1 MAIKYLSNINLDN
14 NELTEFKVEN
24 KTSNPTGLSGEGQLI
39 FRTDVGAGTLYYH
52 TGSDTWVAI
61 GSGMTTW
68 ELTGDSGPD
77 QTISDGES
85 ALIKGTPSNIST
97 TAGAT
102 RQVQLDL
109 IDTAVTPGSY
119 TYSSLTVDQK
129 GRLTAAASGVAPMTS
144 FNIEGN
150 GAASQLVD
158 NGDTIDFVVNTGLTS
173 VTSSVDVDNKAVT
186 INLQLPDLADMT
198 QTWLN
203 TDELIVLD
211 NSETGNAKQ
220 KRKASGEIPLNLLG
234 TPNADLAMGT
244 NKITGLTDPTLA
256 QDAATKNYVDAA
268 TVGLLEFKGGF
279 NATSGAIDGG
289 SDNLTSGGTRV
300 AIDVGDFYVVTTA
313 GDFYGDASEPLAI
326 GDQVICKSA
335 AVAGASVIG
344 DWVTVQAN
352 IDIATATTV
361 GLASFPTAG
370 GTTITAGGAVS
381 LDTQAGVSGTYGA
394 VTKSLQITADD
405 KGIIEGISATDIA
418 IPSTQVTDFC
428 AAVETCVGDGLNYA
442 ATIGDGSA
450 VTIAVTHNLGTRD
463 VIVQLYD
470 MSTYDTI
477 YCDVVRTSTT
487 VVTITTTTAIAL
499 NDARILISV
508 S

>member
-14 NELTEFKVEN
+14 NQLTEFKVEN
-24 KTSNPTGLSGEGQLI
+24 LDAEPSGLSGEGQLI
-39 FRTDVGAGTLYYH
+39 FRTDVGDGTLYYH

-61 GSGMTTW
+61 SSGMVSW
-68 ELTGDSGPD
+68 ELKGDSGAD

-85 ALIKGTPSNIST
+85 ASILGTASNIST

-102 RQVQLDL
+102 RQVVIDM

-119 TYSSLTVDQK
+119 TYANFTVDQK
-129 GRLTAAASGVAPMTS
+129 GRMTAAGSGSAPITS
-144 FNIEGN
+144 VSITDGTTTE
-150 GAASQLVD
+150 AVV
-158 NGDTIDFVVNTGLTS
+158 NGDTITFTEPGATSGIDVVVSAT
-173 VTSSVDVDNKAVT
+173 DT
-186 INLQLPDLADMT
+186 ITFTLDLAELPDMT
-198 QTWLN
+198 ETW
-203 TDELIVLD
+203 TTSDEFIVLD
-211 NSETGNAKQ
+211 GTTQ
-220 KRKASGEIPLNLLG
+220 KRKASNEIPLNILG
-234 TPNADLAMGT
+234 TPTADLAMGT
-244 NKITGLTDPTLA
+244 NKITGVTDPTLA

-268 TVGLLEFKGGF
+268 VVGLLEFKGGF
-279 NATSGAIDGG
+279 NATTGAIDGG
-289 SDNLTSGGTRV
+289 GNLTTGGSRV
-300 AIDVGDFYVVTTA
+300 AISVGDFYVVTTA

-326 GDQVICKSA
+326 GDQVICKEDA
-335 AVAGASVIG
+335 AVGTSVIG

-370 GTTITAGGAVS
+370 GLTITAPGAVS

-405 KGIIEGISATDIA
+405 KGIITGIADADIA
-418 IPSTQVTDFC
+418 IPSTQITDFC
-428 AAVETCVGDGLNYA
+428 TAVETCVGTGLNYA
-442 ATIGDGSA
+442 ASIGDGVA
-450 VTIAVTHNLGTRD
+450 TTIAVTHGLGTKD

-470 MSTYDTI
+470 LATDETI

-487 VVTITTTTAIAL
+487 IVTITTTTPIA
-499 NDARILISV
+499 NATASTGARILISV

>member
-14 NELTEFKVEN
+14 NEITNFIVDN
-24 KTSNPTGLSGEGQLI
+24 VTSNPTGLAGEGQLVY
-39 FRTDVGAGTLYYH
+39 RTDSDTLYYH
-52 TGSDTWVAI
+52 TGSNTWVAI
-61 GSGMTTW
+61 SSGMVTWVLDGGDGGTT
-68 ELTGDSGPD
+68 
-77 QTISDGES
+77 QTISNGEVVTINGTSTQIS
-85 ALIKGTPSNIST
+85 ATV
-97 TAGAT
+97 GAT
-102 RQVQLDL
+102 RQVTLALVNTVTAATVTYPTSITYNATGQITGTAGGGDAPITTWNLAADSGTPQAITNGNTVTLAGSVGIDTVASATDTVTVNLDL
-109 IDTAVTPGSY
+109 S
-119 TYSSLTVDQK
+119 
-129 GRLTAAASGVAPMTS
+129 
-144 FNIEGN
+144 E
-150 GAASQLVD
+150 
-158 NGDTIDFVVNTGLTS
+158 
-173 VTSSVDVDNKAVT
+173 
-186 INLQLPDLADMT
+186 LADMT
-198 QTWLN
+198 ETWVS
-203 TDELIVLD
+203 TDEFIVLD
-211 NSETGNAKQ
+211 NAVQ
-220 KRKASGEIPLNLLG
+220 KRKAGNEIPINLLG
-234 TPNADLAMGT
+234 TPTADLAMGS

-279 NATSGAIDGG
+279 NATTGAIDGG
-289 SDNLTSGGTRV
+289 STNLTSGGTRV

-335 AVAGASVIG
+335 ASAGASVIG

-370 GTTITAGGAVS
+370 GTTITAAGAVS
-381 LDTQAGVSGTYGA
+381 LDTQTSNGTYGG
-394 VTKSLQITADD
+394 VTKSLSSTIDD
-405 KGIIEGISATDIA
+405 KGIVTGMSEQTIA
-418 IPSTQVTDFC
+418 IPSTQITDFC
-428 AAVETCVGDGLNYA
+428 AAVETCVGSGLNYA
-442 ATIGDGSA
+442 ATIGDNSA
-450 VTIAVTHNLGTRD
+450 TTIAVTHNLGTRD

-487 VVTITTTTAIAL
+487 VVTITTTTAIAT

>member
-1 MAIKYLSNINLDN
+1 MAIS
-14 NELTEFKVEN
+14 
-24 KTSNPTGLSGEGQLI
+24 
-39 FRTDVGAGTLYYH
+39 AGM
-52 TGSDTWVAI
+52 V
-61 GSGMTTW
+61 TW
-68 ELTGDSGPD
+68 ELAGGSGSD
-77 QTISDGES
+77 QTISNGETATIAGES
-85 ALIKGTPSNIST
+85 GYITT

-102 RQVQLDL
+102 RTVTITMDDNAPGAALGTVTYPTSITYNKKGQITGVAGGGDAPITTWNLAADSGSSQAITNGNTVTLAGSVGIDTVASTTDTVTVNLDL
-109 IDTAVTPGSY
+109 SELAI
-119 TYSSLTVDQK
+119 
-129 GRLTAAASGVAPMTS
+129 MT
-144 FNIEGN
+144 E
-150 GAASQLVD
+150 
-158 NGDTIDFVVNTGLTS
+158 
-173 VTSSVDVDNKAVT
+173 
-186 INLQLPDLADMT
+186 
-198 QTWLN
+198 TWVS
-203 TDELIVLD
+203 TDEFIVLD
-211 NSETGNAKQ
+211 NAVQ
-220 KRKASGEIPLNLLG
+220 KRKAGNEIPINLLG
-234 TPNADLAMGT
+234 TPTADLAMGT
-244 NKITGLTDPTLA
+244 NKITGLTDPTAA

-279 NATSGAIDGG
+279 NATTGVIDGG

-313 GDFYGDASEPLAI
+313 GDFYGDATEPLAI

-370 GTTITAGGAVS
+370 GTTITAAGAVS
-381 LDTQAGVSGTYGA
+381 LDTQTSNGTYGA
-394 VTKSLQITADD
+394 VTKSLSATIDD
-405 KGIIEGISATDIA
+405 KGIVTGMSEADIA

-428 AAVETCVGDGLNYA
+428 AAVETCVGSGLNYA
-442 ATIGDGSA
+442 ATIGDNSA
-450 VTIAVTHNLGTRD
+450 TTIAVTHNLGTRD

-470 MSTYDTI
+470 LSTYDTI

>member
-14 NELTEFKVEN
+14 NQLTEFKVEN
-24 KTSNPTGLSGEGQLI
+24 LDANPSGLSGEGQLI
-39 FRTDVGAGTLYYH
+39 FRTDVGDGTLYYH

-61 GSGMTTW
+61 SSGMVSWT
-68 ELTGDSGPD
+68 LTGDSGPG
-77 QTISDGES
+77 QTISEAGTVDIAGGTALTTVAS
-85 ALIKGTPSNIST
+85 ATNTLTVN
-97 TAGAT
+97 
-102 RQVQLDL
+102 LD
-109 IDTAVTPGSY
+109 DTAVTPGAY
-119 TYSSLTVDQK
+119 TYANFTVDQQ
-129 GRLTAAASGVAPMTS
+129 GRMTAAGSGVAPITS
-144 FNIEGN
+144 FSITDGTTTE
-150 GAASQLVD
+150 AVS
-158 NGDTIDFVVNTGLTS
+158 NGDTITFTEPGATSGIDVVVSAT
-173 VTSSVDVDNKAVT
+173 DT
-186 INLQLPDLADMT
+186 ITFTLDLAELPDMTETWVAAD
-198 QTWLN
+198 
-203 TDELIVLD
+203 EFIVLD
-211 NSETGNAKQ
+211 GSTQ
-220 KRKASGEIPLNLLG
+220 KRKAGDEIPINLLG
-234 TPNADLAMGT
+234 TPTGNLAMGT
-244 NKITGLTDPTLA
+244 NKITGVTDPTGA

-268 TVGLLEFKGGF
+268 VVGLLEFKGGF
-279 NATSGAIDGG
+279 NATTGAIDGG
-289 SDNLTSGGTRV
+289 SDNLTSGGSRV

-335 AVAGASVIG
+335 ASVGASVIG

-381 LDTQAGVSGTYGA
+381 LDTQTSNGTYGG
-394 VTKSLQITADD
+394 VTKSLSATIDD
-405 KGIIEGISATDIA
+405 KGIVTGMSEQTIA
-418 IPSTQVTDFC
+418 IPSTQITDFC
-428 AAVETCVGDGLNYA
+428 TAVETCVGSGLNYA

-450 VTIAVTHNLGTRD
+450 TSIAVTHNLGTRD

-487 VVTITTTTAIAL
+487 VVTIGTTTPIAL

>member
-24 KTSNPTGLSGEGQLI
+24 LTANPTGLSGEGQLI

-61 GSGMTTW
+61 SSGMVTW
-68 ELTGDSGPD
+68 SLAGTSGSP
-77 QTISDGES
+77 QTISNGES
-85 ALIKGTPSNIST
+85 ASILGTSSNIST

-102 RQVQLDL
+102 RQVVIDM

-119 TYSSLTVDQK
+119 TYANFTVDQK
-129 GRLTAAASGVAPMTS
+129 GRMTAAGSGVAPITS
-144 FNIEGN
+144 FTITDGSNPQTV
-150 GAASQLVD
+150 S
-158 NGDTIDFVVNTGLTS
+158 NGDTITFAHNTGLDA
-173 VTSSVDVDNKAVT
+173 VTSATDTVT
-186 INLQLPDLADMT
+186 YNLQLEDLPDMT
-198 QTWLN
+198 QTWVN
-203 TDELIVLD
+203 TDEFIVLD
-211 NSETGNAKQ
+211 GTDQ
-220 KRKASGEIPLNLLG
+220 KRKASSEIPINLLG
-234 TPNADLAMGT
+234 TPTADLAMGT
-244 NKITGLTDPTLA
+244 NKITGLKDPTAA

-279 NATSGAIDGG
+279 NANTGVIDGG
-289 SDNLTSGGTRV
+289 SDNLTTGGTRV
-300 AIDVGDFYVVTTA
+300 AISVGDFYVVTTA
-313 GDFYGDASEPLAI
+313 GDFYGDATEPLAI
-326 GDQVICKSA
+326 GDQVICKEDA
-335 AVAGASVIG
+335 AAGTSVIG

-370 GTTITAGGAVS
+370 GLSITAPGAVS
-381 LDTQAGVSGTYGA
+381 IATQGGLTAATYGSATA
-394 VTKSLQITADD
+394 VSQITLDG
-405 KGIIEGISATDIA
+405 KGIATGAADVTIA

-428 AAVETCVGDGLNYA
+428 TAVETCVGSGLNYA

-450 VTIAVTHNLGTRD
+450 TSIAVTHNLGTRD

-470 MSTYDTI
+470 LSTYDTI

-487 VVTITTTTAIAL
+487 VVTITTTNPIAS